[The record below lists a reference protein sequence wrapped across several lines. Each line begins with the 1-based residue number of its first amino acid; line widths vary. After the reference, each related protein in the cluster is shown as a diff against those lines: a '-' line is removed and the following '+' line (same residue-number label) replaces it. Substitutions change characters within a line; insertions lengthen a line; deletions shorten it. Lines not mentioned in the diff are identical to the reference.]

1 MARRSAKTTVTNA
14 VQTMIAAAQPYPE
27 VPAHV
32 KLRPGDHPFW
42 DAIVRAK
49 ARDEWLGPDLVVA
62 AQLAR
67 CQHDIEVETQM
78 LDSEGS
84 VIENARGTPVMNP
97 RHTILEQLARRE
109 MALMRSL
116 RLAGVATGELRDVEK
131 ARKIQKQAD
140 QVREDLTEDA
150 DLLAV

>member
-32 KLRPGDHPFW
+32 KLRPGDQPFW

-67 CQHDIEVETQM
+67 CQHDIEVETSM

-140 QVREDLTEDA
+140 QVREDLTDDA